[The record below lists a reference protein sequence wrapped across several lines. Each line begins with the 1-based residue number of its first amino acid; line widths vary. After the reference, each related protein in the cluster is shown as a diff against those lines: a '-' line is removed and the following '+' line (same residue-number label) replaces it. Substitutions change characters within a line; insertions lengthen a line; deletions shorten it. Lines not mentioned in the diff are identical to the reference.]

1 MKRNIIGLALI
12 IFISSLL
19 LVACGSGDK
28 GPAEL
33 AIKAAEEAFNASKLK
48 RQKYVPDEV
57 KSPKEPSL
65 P

>member
-1 MKRNIIGLALI
+1 MKKNIIGLALI

-19 LVACGSGDK
+19 SIFAVAASK

-33 AIKAAEEAFNASKLK
+33 AIKGCQHSASKAGSK
-48 RQKYVPDEV
+48 ICTVV
-57 KSPKEPSL
+57 KSQPSL